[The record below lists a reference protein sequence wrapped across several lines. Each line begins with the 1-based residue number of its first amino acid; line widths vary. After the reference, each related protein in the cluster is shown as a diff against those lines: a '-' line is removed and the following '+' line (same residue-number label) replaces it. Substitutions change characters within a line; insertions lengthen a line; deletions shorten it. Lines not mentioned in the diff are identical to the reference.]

1 MSGTA
6 NGTNGTAGD
15 QPAANVTGQLAALAA
30 PTLPS
35 NISAALSPDKFDGTN
50 FKQWQQK
57 MHFFLTTLNLAKY
70 LVETKPEV
78 PATQEANPDPRVHM
92 TLENWNQG
100 DFLCKGYI
108 QSRLVDQL
116 FNVYS
121 EVKTSKELWEALDKK
136 YKTFNVGSGKFA
148 AAKFLNFVMVDS
160 KPIMDQVH
168 DLQMILQEISDEGMK
183 ICETFTVNCFIE
195 KLPPGW
201 ADFKNYLAFKQKAL
215 TLANLVSRLQNES
228 LYRYDHIKSTV
239 TNLMRKVPYFFFQP
253 IHSPS

>member
-35 NISAALSPDKFDGTN
+35 NISAALTPDKFDGTN

-92 TLENWNQG
+92 TLENWN
-100 DFLCKGYI
+100 K
-108 QSRLVDQL
+108 
-116 FNVYS
+116 
-121 EVKTSKELWEALDKK
+121 
-136 YKTFNVGSGKFA
+136 
-148 AAKFLNFVMVDS
+148 
-160 KPIMDQVH
+160 
-168 DLQMILQEISDEGMK
+168 EISCAK
-183 ICETFTVNCFIE
+183 VTFKVAWWINCSMCTVRSKHPRSCGKPWIRSTRRSM
-195 KLPPGW
+195 W
-201 ADFKNYLAFKQKAL
+201 AQE
-215 TLANLVSRLQNES
+215 NLLLQNF
-228 LYRYDHIKSTV
+228 ST
-239 TNLMRKVPYFFFQP
+239 
-253 IHSPS
+253 S